1 MVIQEDNNS
10 GAAFKQFQIDLMQ
23 DLLEQFFIEL
33 FTSIASKKDDYIL
46 DAY

>member
-10 GAAFKQFQIDLMQ
+10 AAAFEQFQIDLMQ

-33 FTSIASKKDDYIL
+33 FTSIASKKDEYIL
-46 DAY
+46 EAY